1 MAKISTIKGEN
12 LSLFIQKCKN
22 FKFQAPLSKKTIFF
36 NSLVLIFILSL
47 FFYFSFSVSAYHFN
61 FVSLLEYKNK
71 IIYGFFQTLSVSFFA
86 LICSI
91 FLGIVI
97 CFFSLSKIIILR
109 FFATLYVELIRGTP
123 LLVQVLLVFYI
134 IANSLGFDDRYIVGI
149 FILSMFSA
157 AYLSEIFRAGIL
169 SVPII
174 QIESARALG
183 LSERQIFLYIIFPQ
197 AIKNILAPISG
208 QLANFIKDSSLLS
221 VIALNELTQSIQEVN
236 SYIFATLEGYIV
248 LAFAYLI
255 LTLPIGVF
263 SRYLERKYQK

>member
-1 MAKISTIKGEN
+1 M
-12 LSLFIQKCKN
+12 SLFIQKCKN

-123 LLVQVLLVFYI
+123 LLMQVLLVFYI

-183 LSERQIFLYIIFPQ
+183 LSERQIFYTSFFLKLLKIF
-197 AIKNILAPISG
+197 
-208 QLANFIKDSSLLS
+208 
-221 VIALNELTQSIQEVN
+221 
-236 SYIFATLEGYIV
+236 
-248 LAFAYLI
+248 
-255 LTLPIGVF
+255 
-263 SRYLERKYQK
+263 

>member
-1 MAKISTIKGEN
+1 M
-12 LSLFIQKCKN
+12 
-22 FKFQAPLSKKTIFF
+22 
-36 NSLVLIFILSL
+36 LSL

-183 LSERQIFLYIIFPQ
+183 LSERQIFLYIIFP
-197 AIKNILAPISG
+197 LSG
-208 QLANFIKDSSLLS
+208 QLANLIKDSSLLS

>member
-1 MAKISTIKGEN
+1 MYSISPSSQRIHQH
-12 LSLFIQKCKN
+12 LDDRWHPSSQ
-22 FKFQAPLSKKTIFF
+22 
-36 NSLVLIFILSL
+36 NSD
-47 FFYFSFSVSAYHFN
+47 
-61 FVSLLEYKNK
+61 
-71 IIYGFFQTLSVSFFA
+71 T
-86 LICSI
+86 
-91 FLGIVI
+91 
-97 CFFSLSKIIILR
+97 
-109 FFATLYVELIRGTP
+109 FATHL
-123 LLVQVLLVFYI
+123 
-134 IANSLGFDDRYIVGI
+134 
-149 FILSMFSA
+149 
-157 AYLSEIFRAGIL
+157 
-169 SVPII
+169 PII

-208 QLANFIKDSSLLS
+208 QLANLIKDSSLLS